1 MIQSKKSCG
10 REDSKGHEGLHKSST
25 TSRRRVEVGWRDV
38 GNPSSLV
45 RYLIIVYSKEL
56 SRKVQIMSILSD
68 QTCPGGATRRLVT
81 SDDQHQIELT
91 RTA

>member
-1 MIQSKKSCG
+1 MEEKTVKDMKDYTRAAPLVG
-10 REDSKGHEGLHKSST
+10 G
-25 TSRRRVEVGWRDV
+25 GWRWD
-38 GNPSSLV
+38 GEMLAILLAYSLK
-45 RYLIIVYSKEL
+45 YLITVYGTEL

>member
-38 GNPSSLV
+38 GNPSSLFLK
-45 RYLIIVYSKEL
+45 YLITVYSKEP

-81 SDDQHQIELT
+81 TNT
-91 RTA
+91 R